1 MYKFT
6 CEELQMIYI
15 ACMAMG
21 NRLEHINTEVS
32 GLGQINEDLFQKAK
46 EYFDLAAKIM
56 ED

>member
-1 MYKFT
+1 MYKIT
-6 CEELQMIYI
+6 SEEQQMIYI

-21 NRLEHINTEVS
+21 NRLDHMNTEIS
-32 GLGQINEDLFQKAK
+32 GLGQVNEDLFQKAK

>member
-1 MYKFT
+1 MFKFT
-6 CEELQMIYI
+6 SKELQMLYI

-21 NRLEHINTEVS
+21 NRLEHMNTEIS
-32 GLGQINEDLFQKAK
+32 GLGQVNEDLFRKAK

>member
-1 MYKFT
+1 MFKFT
-6 CEELQMIYI
+6 SEEQKMLYI

-21 NRLEHINTEVS
+21 NRLEHINTEIS
-32 GLGQINEDLFQKAK
+32 GMGQVNEDLFQKAK